1 MAYSK
6 TNWENLPSINTPL
19 NQTNLNKIE
28 NELEKLDKLSIY
40 STEEVKIGTWI
51 DGKPLYRIVASINLQ
66 NYTSWTNLVHI
77 SNLKRVINIYGS
89 LNNIIIPR
97 YESPSYFTQFLY
109 ENNYI
114 KVMCNG
120 NTGGGYLVIEY
131 TKTTD

>member
-120 NTGGGYLVIEY
+120 NIGGGYLVIEY